1 MAFAWCE
8 SVAGATVIAAGLLG
22 DAPADAAFPGNDG
35 KIAFD
40 ALDQPEADR
49 SVYTVNPDG
58 TGLTELTTQT
68 NNDFAPDWSPD
79 GNRVAFVSAR
89 DGNQEIYV
97 MNADGTAQT
106 RVTNTA
112 AEEWQPAWSPD
123 GERIA
128 FTRGGYRT
136 GPLFVMNANGT
147 GESPLTTGVDP
158 AWSPDGTR
166 IAFTDVGPAPSNPVE
181 IFVIDR
187 DGTNRTQVTPS
198 EPPFPPYYFSSL
210 APDWTPDGSR
220 IAFVSASGA
229 PSEEEFQSIHL
240 IRPDGTG
247 QTTVVEL
254 GGAQTGAIAVSPS
267 GTRIAYNYGII
278 DIDGS
283 DPQYLNLGSLDTMGG
298 EGDLD
303 WQPLPVN
310 TPVHLR
316 PPQGRHADLPAAG
329 PGLRRLHH
337 PQPPARRRPFLR
349 LLRSPEPPLADAD
362 GRSGRRQSGLLALG
376 RLRAPESAPGT
387 AGAPTTPT
395 SRSSCR

>member
-1 MAFAWCE
+1 MPA
-8 SVAGATVIAAGLLG
+8 ATVIAAGLLG

-198 EPPFPPYYFSSL
+198 EPPFPPYYFSSFL

-303 WQPLPVN
+303 WRPLPVN
-310 TPVHLR
+310 TPSTYAR
-316 PPQGRHADLPAAG
+316 PKAATPIYLPLVPAYATCAT
-329 PGLRRLHH
+329 PNRVSSAPLSFSSCSP
-337 PQPPARRRPFLR
+337 PQPPVPHPHSRRRRRQPGILAVRRFRAPHRAARR
-349 LLRSPEPPLADAD
+349 
-362 GRSGRRQSGLLALG
+362 
-376 RLRAPESAPGT
+376 APAES
-387 AGAPTTPT
+387 TTPT
-395 SRSSCR
+395 WRFSCRSRT